1 MADMVIT
8 IAAAVFLAGI
18 VMGVIIIVCV
28 GIRQEERD
36 FVRTGLVSMTRRA
49 PGLFSGG
56 ARSLMGLYVGQRTD
70 LEPAAVRY
78 RDRAD
83 LTPIGPGP
91 AGNGDSP
98 AGPAGGRVRAAPSL
112 GHGAA
117 AGTAVGAI
125 EAEHRV

>member
-8 IAAAVFLAGI
+8 IAGAVFLAGI

-36 FVRTGLVSMTRRA
+36 FLRTGLVSMTRRA

-56 ARSLMGLYVGQRTD
+56 TRSLMGLYVGQRTD

-78 RDRAD
+78 RD
-83 LTPIGPGP
+83 
-91 AGNGDSP
+91 
-98 AGPAGGRVRAAPSL
+98 
-112 GHGAA
+112 
-117 AGTAVGAI
+117 GAI
-125 EAEHRV
+125 

>member
-8 IAAAVFLAGI
+8 VAAAVFLAGI
-18 VMGVIIIVCV
+18 VMGVVVIVCI

-36 FVRTGLVSMTRRA
+36 FVRTGLVSMTRRS

-78 RDRAD
+78 RDR
-83 LTPIGPGP
+83 LI
-91 AGNGDSP
+91 
-98 AGPAGGRVRAAPSL
+98 
-112 GHGAA
+112 
-117 AGTAVGAI
+117 
-125 EAEHRV
+125 